1 MDFEW
6 DTKVLISSPIANK
19 RNVPGDART
28 GHSGKH
34 GRSVTSRAVVERNNV
49 KDTAWSKIFLFSILY
64 YLILSGP
71 NKKTDGCD
79 GESIEKNDCN
89 NNECFEFP
97 CCQYVTIKTNSKSFD
112 YRTGL
117 YKIVN
122 EIVDDRY
129 IYKQESGASIIFS
142 TRKNVTLFN
151 FSQFKMFNFLV
162 LVNRWWYHKRK
173 RQRVR

>member
-1 MDFEW
+1 MSLLG
-6 DTKVLISSPIANK
+6 TVGSM
-19 RNVPGDART
+19 
-28 GHSGKH
+28 
-34 GRSVTSRAVVERNNV
+34 VTVRQIMRWWNS
-49 KDTAWSKIFLFSILY
+49 TTSKILLEVSFLFTNLNY
-64 YLILSGP
+64 FILSGP

-79 GESIEKNDCN
+79 GESTETADCN
-89 NNECFEFP
+89 NDECFEFP

-142 TRKNVTLFN
+142 TRKNVR
-151 FSQFKMFNFLV
+151 FL
-162 LVNRWWYHKRK
+162 
-173 RQRVR
+173 

>member
-1 MDFEW
+1 M
-6 DTKVLISSPIANK
+6 
-19 RNVPGDART
+19 
-28 GHSGKH
+28 
-34 GRSVTSRAVVERNNV
+34 
-49 KDTAWSKIFLFSILY
+49 
-64 YLILSGP
+64 ILSGP

-142 TRKNVTLFN
+142 TRKNVRFFT
-151 FSQFKMFNFLV
+151 FSQFKILNFFSTGWSVMIPQKKAATRTLKV
-162 LVNRWWYHKRK
+162 VTSVPLN
-173 RQRVR
+173 QADGMNGMG